1 VSAQAEPVGTIEV
14 ALSHA
19 ARLLDRDPKL
29 AAEQAT
35 EILKVAPGDPRAT
48 LLLGTARRLGGLTVD
63 ALAVL
68 EPLARAQPHAAAVQ
82 YEYGL
87 ALSAAGR
94 GEDAVTALRRTTALN
109 PELPG
114 AWRALAD
121 HLAAVGDTSGADAA
135 YARHIKAS
143 TRDPRLLKPAAA
155 LCENDVP
162 LAEALLRAHL
172 RENPTDIA
180 AIRMLAEVAAR
191 LGRYLDA
198 ENLLARCLELAP
210 SFVPARVQ
218 YATVLNRQNRARE
231 ALEQIGPLLCIE
243 PNNPHYR
250 NLKATFLVG
259 IGEYQQAIDLYS
271 GILAEYPHQA
281 KIWLTL
287 GHVLKTAGRREAAIR
302 AYRRA
307 LEIAPDLG
315 DAYWSLANLKTFRF
329 EMRELDAM
337 RAQLTHPTS
346 VENQWHVHFALGKAY
361 EDTARYSDSFHHYA
375 QANRMRRSQINYSAQ
390 DNTNFIQRS
399 RALYTRDF
407 FRAREGVGCPATD
420 PIFIVGLPRAGSTL
434 VEQILS
440 SHPLVEGT
448 MELHDMISLA
458 RGLEV
463 RGQHDRPGQ
472 YLDVLGTLD
481 PQRLRELGEQYLERT
496 RIQRKSGTPFF
507 IDKMPNNFRH
517 IGLIHLTLP
526 KARIIDARRHPLGS
540 CFSAFKQ
547 HFARGQHFTYDL
559 EELGR
564 YYHDYVELMAHF
576 DALLPGRVHRVHYEA
591 MVEDTETEVRKL
603 LEYCGLPFE
612 PQCLR
617 FYENARAVR
626 TASSEQVRRPIFRE
640 GLEQWRHYEP
650 WLEPL
655 KHALGPVLTAYP
667 GVPPF
672 NPAGTNCDL
681 QAEAAARRT
690 D

>member
-1 VSAQAEPVGTIEV
+1 MGIEAKSIGTIEV
-14 ALSHA
+14 ALGHA
-19 ARLLDRDPKL
+19 ARLIGRDPRL
-29 AAEQAT
+29 AAQQAA
-35 EILKVAPGDPRAT
+35 EILEVVPGDPRAK
-48 LLLGTARRLGGLTVD
+48 LLLGAARRMLGLTAE
-63 ALAVL
+63 ALAIL
-68 EPLARAQPHAAAVQ
+68 EPLAREQPSAAAVH

-94 GEDAVTALRRTTALN
+94 GEDAVAALRGAVALD
-109 PELPG
+109 PGFPG

-121 HLAAVGDTSGADAA
+121 HLAAIGDTAGADAA

-143 TRDPRLLKPAAA
+143 TRDPRLLAPAAA
-155 LCENDVP
+155 LCDNDIP

-172 RENPTDIA
+172 RESPTDVA

-191 LGRYLDA
+191 LGRYIDA

-210 SFVPARVQ
+210 GFVPARVQ
-218 YATVLNRQNRARE
+218 YAIVLNRQNRPSE
-231 ALEQIGPLLCIE
+231 ALEHLGPLLAAE

-259 IGEYQQAIDLYS
+259 VGEYAQAIELYS
-271 GILAEYPHQA
+271 GILSEHPNQA
-281 KIWLTL
+281 RVWVTL
-287 GHVLKTAGRREAAIR
+287 GHVLKTAARQDEAIG

-307 LEIAPDLG
+307 IEIAQDLG
-315 DAYWSLANLKTFRF
+315 EAYWSLANLKTFRF
-329 EMRELDAM
+329 EPRDTDAI
-337 RAQLTHPTS
+337 RTQLARQTS
-346 VENQWHVHFALGKAY
+346 VENQWHLHFALGKAY
-361 EDTARYSDSFHHYA
+361 EDAEQYSDSFHHYA
-375 QANRMRRSQINYSAQ
+375 EGNRLRRSTINYSAQ
-390 DNTNFIQRS
+390 DNTNFIERS
-399 RALYTRDF
+399 RALFTRDF
-407 FRAREGVGCPATD
+407 FHARAGAGCPAPD
-420 PIFIVGLPRAGSTL
+420 PIFVVGLPRAGSTL

-440 SHPLVEGT
+440 SHSLVEGT

-463 RGQHDRPGQ
+463 RGQHNRPGE
-472 YLDVLGTLD
+472 YLDVLGALGPD
-481 PQRLRELGEQYLERT
+481 RLRELGEQYLQKT
-496 RIQRKSGTPFF
+496 RIQRKSDAPFF

-517 IGLIHLTLP
+517 IGLIHLVLP
-526 KARIIDARRHPLGS
+526 NAKIIDARRHPLGS

-576 DALLPGRVHRVHYEA
+576 DSVLPGRVHRVHYEA

-617 FYENARAVR
+617 FYENTRAVR
-626 TASSEQVRRPIFRE
+626 TASSEQVRRPIFRD
-640 GLEQWRHYEP
+640 GLDQWRHYEP

-655 KHALGPVLTAYP
+655 KNALGPVLPAYP
-667 GVPPF
+667 DVPPF
-672 NPAGTNCDL
+672 TW
-681 QAEAAARRT
+681 RRQEPGGLSRAIA